1 MSSTTTTKT
10 NVVLPPRKINLQKFR
25 ESRGPE
31 LESLHS
37 LVSTRLNNDFR
48 SRRNKRRR
56 TTSYDNQA
64 AKKSKKRRRRNETSA
79 CLEKDRDEKEVKVVP
94 RRIRRR
100 IELRMN
106 QEKGFSSSGDGTKRL
121 RTHVWY
127 AKRFAMTK
135 LWGFY
140 LPLGLQG
147 RGRGSRALLKWF
159 KQEVLVHDASYHIS
173 VQLEGPEESL
183 ISVLKSL
190 MVPSPSD
197 LSETS
202 SRSVISGA
210 MYGSAMLHHVGAP
223 LSQPIAPVTYMW
235 RPVCQQNRDSDAMDH
250 DDDGC
255 DKPGNIESSSSFR
268 QMWVWIHVSAFSEGF
283 DALKFTCQ
291 KEMDERGILIN
302 CVSLEGQL
310 AKLEVLGLKAF
321 EHLQKIL
328 HPVTCSSENPW
339 QLRKHSAVESKHDSQ
354 LKSSVLENQE
364 NFSSHAIVSL
374 RVKDPRIM
382 PEKRFA
388 DVPESLSTGMLSI
401 SDAEA
406 KEDVALAGI
415 LNKHE
420 ELLSGT
426 KPGGNSIIYDNKDLW
441 DSSSGVSPPVED
453 IVLCMEKNNL
463 RMDKFCLDASNSGM
477 PNTSTKVQCSR
488 SCPILLLKNNDQK
501 GLRIGWSIILP
512 LSWVRVFWA
521 PLTFKGA
528 HAIGLRE
535 KHWVASEMGM
545 PFFPSDFPDCN
556 AYSFFMANE
565 AAVSNQKVER
575 SPPDVRPWRVPIP
588 PPWETIRHAFKEGP
602 TRLPD
607 KKTSI
612 LKLLKDESKFGP
624 SLNGIA
630 HFGYGRKL
638 CFLRILLHAYKEG
651 VFEEGAV
658 VCAPQLTDISLLISR
673 SGTDKGGLQ
682 MPQSAVRSYFKEQSP
697 AKWELHKPEDAI
709 ARESHRWPIG
719 FVTTGFV
726 RGSKKPV
733 AEALCEAVLLAR
745 LREEQCSN
753 MPKKRRKEIY
763 VLVRNLRSSSY
774 RLALATIVLEQQEE
788 DVEFL

>member
-106 QEKGFSSSGDGTKRL
+106 REKGFSSSGDGTKRL

-202 SRSVISGA
+202 SRSVVSGA

-235 RPVCQQNRDSDAMDH
+235 RLVCQQNRDSDAMDH
-250 DDDGC
+250 ADDGC
-255 DKPGNIESSSSFR
+255 DKPENIESSSSFR

-283 DALKFTCQ
+283 DALKFACQ
-291 KEMDERGILIN
+291 KETDERGILIN

-364 NFSSHAIVSL
+364 NFFSHAIVSL

-382 PEKRFA
+382 PEKRFT

-401 SDAEA
+401 SEAEA

-415 LNKHE
+415 LNKNE

-441 DSSSGVSPPVED
+441 DSSSGE
-453 IVLCMEKNNL
+453 C
-463 RMDKFCLDASNSGM
+463 
-477 PNTSTKVQCSR
+477 
-488 SCPILLLKNNDQK
+488 
-501 GLRIGWSIILP
+501 
-512 LSWVRVFWA
+512 
-521 PLTFKGA
+521 
-528 HAIGLRE
+528 
-535 KHWVASEMGM
+535 
-545 PFFPSDFPDCN
+545 
-556 AYSFFMANE
+556 
-565 AAVSNQKVER
+565 
-575 SPPDVRPWRVPIP
+575 
-588 PPWETIRHAFKEGP
+588 
-602 TRLPD
+602 
-607 KKTSI
+607 
-612 LKLLKDESKFGP
+612 
-624 SLNGIA
+624 
-630 HFGYGRKL
+630 
-638 CFLRILLHAYKEG
+638 
-651 VFEEGAV
+651 
-658 VCAPQLTDISLLISR
+658 
-673 SGTDKGGLQ
+673 
-682 MPQSAVRSYFKEQSP
+682 
-697 AKWELHKPEDAI
+697 
-709 ARESHRWPIG
+709 
-719 FVTTGFV
+719 
-726 RGSKKPV
+726 
-733 AEALCEAVLLAR
+733 
-745 LREEQCSN
+745 
-753 MPKKRRKEIY
+753 
-763 VLVRNLRSSSY
+763 
-774 RLALATIVLEQQEE
+774 
-788 DVEFL
+788 